1 MDTLDLLTAIALC
14 ALSVDVGLQIWR
26 VMKMKSSEDVSISG
40 VIIRFIAALVMLVKF
55 AWIQDAVLVWGQ
67 VILVIVLTYY
77 LFLLVK
83 LRPRTARKKVH

>member
-1 MDTLDLLTAIALC
+1 MDTLDLLTAIALG
-14 ALSVDVGLQIWR
+14 ALSIDVGLQIWR

-40 VIIRFIAALVMLVKF
+40 VVIRFIAALVMLVKF
-55 AWIQDAVLVWGQ
+55 SWIQDAVLVWGQ

-83 LRPRTARKKVH
+83 LRPRKDRKPLP